1 MITKDHTLVLFDI
14 DGTLTIYN
22 DDFPHRMFEELAEH
36 FFAKKISLE
45 DYRFSG
51 KTDKNIIAEV
61 IERAGVPEDQFLEKE
76 AAIVDWVPARLERH
90 ISHQTFSMLPK
101 VNHLVEELSK
111 RDDTTLA
118 LLTGNLPRCA
128 ELKLAQ
134 FALFH
139 YFEFGAYGIESRDR
153 NDLGPIAIEKFNSLK
168 GFHPSNIV
176 IIGDAIADVLVAK
189 HIGAKA
195 VMTLTGRTTRE
206 ELLPYDPE
214 YIFDDLSEIDSIIAA
229 IYN

>member
-1 MITKDHTLVLFDI
+1 
-14 DGTLTIYN
+14 
-22 DDFPHRMFEELAEH
+22 
-36 FFAKKISLE
+36 
-45 DYRFSG
+45 
-51 KTDKNIIAEV
+51 
-61 IERAGVPEDQFLEKE
+61 
-76 AAIVDWVPARLERH
+76 VPARLERH
-90 ISHQTFSMLPK
+90 ISNETFSVLPK

-153 NDLGPIAIEKFNSLK
+153 NDLGPIAIEKFNSIK

-176 IIGDAIADVLVAK
+176 IIGDAVADVLVAK
-189 HIGAKA
+189 HIGAKS

-206 ELLPYDPE
+206 ELQAHNPDH
-214 YIFDDLSEIDSIIAA
+214 IFDDLSDTEIIINA